1 MAKAPKTKDSSG
13 SKSGGGDN
21 FTRWLVAGMVG
32 LVVVVAVAFS
42 LFSNRTNTA
51 ATLPSTVKQSDGY
64 GISFNSGIKPVI
76 DIWEDFQCPVCKNFE
91 AVVGEYL
98 NQLIVEKKV
107 NVIFHTLSF
116 IGDESILAANA
127 AACASEEDKFLP
139 FHALLYQT
147 QSAKENSGLWNAKS
161 LQDLGAQVGATSD
174 KFTACVK
181 DGTYAQWVANVASDG
196 AKKNVN
202 STPTVFINGVEMDRN
217 TQYFNLEAFKA
228 ALVTAGLKG

>member
-1 MAKAPKTKDSSG
+1 MAKSPKAKESSSG
-13 SKSGGGDN
+13 NSGSGDN

-32 LVVVVAVAFS
+32 LVVIVAVAFS

-64 GISFNSGIKPVI
+64 GISFNSGVKPVV

-91 AVVGEYL
+91 SVVGDYL
-98 NQLIVEKKV
+98 NQLIVEKKI

-116 IGDESILAANA
+116 IGDESVLAANA
-127 AACASEEDKFLP
+127 AACASDEDKFLP

-161 LQDLGAQVGATSD
+161 LQDLGSQVGATSD
-174 KFTACVK
+174 KFVACVK
-181 DGTYAQWVANVASDG
+181 NGTYAQWVSNVASDG

-202 STPTVFINGVEMDRN
+202 STPTVFVNGVEIDRK
-217 TQYFNLEAFKA
+217 TQYFELAAFKA
-228 ALVTAGLKG
+228 ALVAGGLKG